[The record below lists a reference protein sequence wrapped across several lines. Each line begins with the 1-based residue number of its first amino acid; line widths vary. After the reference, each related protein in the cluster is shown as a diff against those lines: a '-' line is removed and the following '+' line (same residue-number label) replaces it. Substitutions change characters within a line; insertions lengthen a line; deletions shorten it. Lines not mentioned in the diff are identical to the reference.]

1 MYSSLFAAPTSAQ
14 FTEMF
19 DKKTDT
25 PDSAVGNGEERRDS
39 ESGVGQKVIHQAE
52 LESQLFKVRGKKTF
66 ERKP

>member
-1 MYSSLFAAPTSAQ
+1 
-14 FTEMF
+14 MF

-52 LESQLFKVRGKKTF
+52 LESQLFKVREQNIFLLKENLTYSGI
-66 ERKP
+66 RLIR